1 MDNKKEQRKLLAE
14 IMRLDELSGLYEE
27 PKYKLTNEI
36 LEKIFKEDWMD
47 ENDWN
52 DMMSTIKQKGF
63 ITQLEN
69 ALEVGVKNGYSV
81 EQQIEIAKLIFK

>member
-1 MDNKKEQRKLLAE
+1 MDNKKEQRELLAE

-52 DMMSTIKQKGF
+52 DMMSTIKQKGL

>member
-52 DMMSTIKQKGF
+52 DMMSTIKQKGL

-69 ALEVGVKNGYSV
+69 TLEVGVKNGYSV